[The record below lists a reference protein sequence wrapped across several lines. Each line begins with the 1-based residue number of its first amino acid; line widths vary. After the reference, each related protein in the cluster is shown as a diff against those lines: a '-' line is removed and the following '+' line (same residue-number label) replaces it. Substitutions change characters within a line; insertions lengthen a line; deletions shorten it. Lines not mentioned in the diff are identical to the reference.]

1 MVKDLEFGTKGETA
15 VMSWLS
21 KIVRVWEYDI
31 MISESELYI
40 IFVDR
45 ENIAKDG
52 SLQFLED
59 RAHTR

>member
-1 MVKDLEFGTKGETA
+1 MVKDLEFGTKSETA

-21 KIVRVWEYDI
+21 KIVCVWEYDI

-52 SLQFLED
+52 SLQFL
-59 RAHTR
+59 